1 VYSLVVAKGGS
12 KMQAVQTDAPD
23 SKGGMGRAMMRF
35 STQGMALEAHGASME
50 SLAHAIA
57 QQLGSTVVDKTGLTG
72 RYDYSLKWTPEPGT
86 GPMMRV
92 SEGGTPAGA
101 EPAANTDPSIFTA
114 LQDQLGLK
122 LVSQK
127 EPVEVIVIDHI
138 EQPSP
143 N

>member
-1 VYSLVVAKGGS
+1 
-12 KMQAVQTDAPD
+12 
-23 SKGGMGRAMMRF
+23 MMRM
-35 STQGMALEAHGASME
+35 SSEGMSMEAHGASME
-50 SLAHAIA
+50 SLAHAVA

-92 SEGGTPAGA
+92 SDGGAPAGG
-101 EPAANTDPSIFTA
+101 EPATSPDPSIFTA
-114 LQDQLGLK
+114 LQEQLGLK
-122 LVSQK
+122 LVSQE

>member
-1 VYSLVVAKGGS
+1 
-12 KMQAVQTDAPD
+12 
-23 SKGGMGRAMMRF
+23 
-35 STQGMALEAHGASME
+35 
-50 SLAHAIA
+50 
-57 QQLGSTVVDKTGLTG
+57 
-72 RYDYSLKWTPEPGT
+72 
-86 GPMMRV
+86 MRV
-92 SEGGTPAGA
+92 NEGGAPAEG
-101 EPAANTDPSIFTA
+101 EPAPASSDPSLFTA

>member
-1 VYSLVVAKGGS
+1 
-12 KMQAVQTDAPD
+12 
-23 SKGGMGRAMMRF
+23 
-35 STQGMALEAHGASME
+35 
-50 SLAHAIA
+50 
-57 QQLGSTVVDKTGLTG
+57 VDKTGLTG